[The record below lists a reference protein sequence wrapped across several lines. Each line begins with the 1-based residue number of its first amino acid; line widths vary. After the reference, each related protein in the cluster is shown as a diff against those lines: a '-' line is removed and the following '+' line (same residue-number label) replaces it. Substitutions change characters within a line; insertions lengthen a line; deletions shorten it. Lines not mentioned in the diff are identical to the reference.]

1 MVRMARLIAVSIDCR
16 NEAARQMFEE
26 IFSRR
31 RHYLVTK
38 GQGTGAV
45 DMLLLELDEVRP
57 QQTFGH
63 IRELLSASPD
73 LEVFLTASRTDP
85 HILLDAF
92 RLGVKEF
99 LPQPLTRQEVEPAL
113 ARFEERFNGRVSGAE
128 MQSGKVVSVIGA
140 RGGVGTST
148 VATNLATSVQQIG
161 QREPLVLVDLD
172 MHGGD
177 LGLFLDLHASQG
189 LKHLS
194 KDISRLDETIVQ
206 GSLAQ
211 HSSGLRLLAS
221 GYEGF
226 DEVAPTTGSTMRVIG
241 LLRSMHRHVFVD
253 CGHILEPAVK
263 EALDCSEQI
272 IVVTTLSLPTIRR
285 TKRLLE
291 ALGAAQYQAGKVLV
305 VVNRYTNDQKT
316 LVNETEDML
325 GVRMAGLIPND
336 YGTASEALDHGKP
349 LTIMAP
355 KTTLGQW
362 YLRKTEQLIGEKTAI
377 KGTISG
383 KEQNSK
389 ASFLGRYLPSF
400 RPETKEK
407 PSVV

>member
-1 MVRMARLIAVSIDCR
+1 MSRLIAVSIDCR
-16 NEAARQMFEE
+16 NEAARQTFEE
-26 IFSRR
+26 IFSGRR
-31 RHYLVTK
+31 DYLVTK

-45 DMLLLELDEVRP
+45 DMLLLELDELRP

-63 IRELLSASPD
+63 IRELLSASPN

-85 HILLDAF
+85 QILLEAF

-128 MQSGKVVSVIGA
+128 MQPGRVVCVIGA
-140 RGGVGTST
+140 RGGMGTST
-148 VATNLATSVQQIG
+148 VATNLAMSVQQAS
-161 QREPLVLVDLD
+161 QREPVALMDLD

-189 LKHLS
+189 VKHLA
-194 KDISRLDETIVQ
+194 KDISRLDETIIRS
-206 GSLAQ
+206 SLAQ
-211 HSSGLRLLAS
+211 HSSGLHLLAS

-226 DEVAPTTGSTMRVIG
+226 DEVAPTIGSTMRVIG

-253 CGHILEPAVK
+253 CGHVLEPAVK
-263 EALDCSEQI
+263 EALNCSDQI

-305 VVNRYTNDQKT
+305 VVNRYTNDQKDI
-316 LVNETEDML
+316 LAETEDML
-325 GVRMAGLIPND
+325 GLRMAGLIPND

-349 LTIMAP
+349 LTIMASR
-355 KTTLGQW
+355 TTIGQW
-362 YLRKTEQLIGEKTAI
+362 YLRGTDQLIGDKTAV
-377 KGTISG
+377 KGTASG
-383 KEQNSK
+383 KEESK
-389 ASFLGRYLPSF
+389 KTSFFGRYLPSF
-400 RPETKEK
+400 GLETKGK